1 MESDQIALR
10 WQRLIA
16 ECRSARAFA
25 SVTIDA
31 SQFAPTIATP
41 GFEAEMSICPR
52 HRPGQS
58 VCTRLGMSRSRNCKD
73 WGKRVLGCGQTL
85 RWPLKARGR
94 LVSLRTHAVRES
106 EIELY
111 FRRAHAGSA
120 VSRLRALSLVLV
132 EPLSTHRFWNM
143 PPSWEGGCCC
153 RDPRSWARQRD
164 GIRRQGYGVS
174 QRSSV
179 GSARGYRQTTNQG
192 HHKPTYSPGPF
203 SPHSANPIAKM
214 LPSRPSAG

>member
-1 MESDQIALR
+1 MRHSSH
-10 WQRLIA
+10 QR
-16 ECRSARAFA
+16 S
-25 SVTIDA
+25 
-31 SQFAPTIATP
+31 
-41 GFEAEMSICPR
+41 
-52 HRPGQS
+52 RPLGSRQRCQS
-58 VCTRLGMSRSRNCKD
+58 VPGIGPGNRFVQDWVCHDLGTVKIGENEYLAA
-73 WGKRVLGCGQTL
+73 GKRYGG
-85 RWPLKARGR
+85 PLKARGR

-111 FRRAHAGSA
+111 FRRAHAG
-120 VSRLRALSLVLV
+120 RLRALSLVLV

-192 HHKPTYSPGPF
+192 HHKPTYSPGHFPLIL
-203 SPHSANPIAKM
+203 PIRSQRCCLLGPA
-214 LPSRPSAG
+214 LGSEDHD